1 MGDTLGLDLASKKQ
15 RVRKDY
21 AYRLDYRTRWADN
34 DMFHHLNNP
43 IYGVLIDSIIND
55 YLIKNCGYNMHSYP
69 RTALVASTYC
79 DYFGSVAYPSMLG
92 VGLRVVKL
100 GNNSVTY
107 ECGIFEEDQEQVKAV
122 GGFTQIY
129 RGKRRPPNKT
139 LITMTAATRA
149 SADDPTVELNGHT
162 LKRKKTATHDNIDT
176 LLERL
181 RGYGNPALHVTPDHK
196 IELRSTDVPT
206 PSPQEALLHVR
217 CTGICGSDMHLWHRG
232 AIGPLV
238 VDRSCILG
246 HEPSGVVLAIGSEVT
261 NVQPGD
267 RVAIEPGVPCRKCW
281 LCDAGKYNLC
291 EDVKFAG
298 VCPSAGTIRRFI
310 AHDARQLHKLPD
322 SMTFAQG
329 ALVEPLSVVL
339 HAIKQ
344 CKGSIGIGRPALICG
359 AGPIGLCALAAAKAT
374 GAWPLVITDVDQSKL
389 DFARQ
394 MFPGIGTYLV
404 EMSKTPA
411 QCSEEIRARYGCGP
425 RELERAGPSKTEYNA
440 PSTVLECTGIES
452 SVATAAYSCRRNG
465 TVMVIGVGRSIMNN
479 VPFMQLSLSE
489 IELRFIN
496 RYSDT
501 WPAGIN
507 ALAGGQVMNLD
518 ALVTHTF
525 PLEQAVEAMNLCAD
539 PATPSIKVQ
548 IVDDTE
554 IEI

>member
-1 MGDTLGLDLASKKQ
+1 MGETLGLDLASKKQ
-15 RVRKDY
+15 RLRKDY

-55 YLIKNCGYNMHSYP
+55 FLIKKCGYNMHSYP

-79 DYFGSVAYPSMLG
+79 DYFGSVAYPSMLD

-122 GGFTQIY
+122 GGFTQIS
-129 RGKRRPPNKT
+129 
-139 LITMTAATRA
+139 TRA
-149 SADDPTVELNGHT
+149 FADEPAVELNGHT
-162 LKRKKTATHDNIDT
+162 LKRKKTATHSNIDT

-181 RGYGNPALHVTPDHK
+181 RIHGNPALHVTPDHK
-196 IELRSTDVPT
+196 IELRSTEVPT
-206 PSPQEALLHVR
+206 PSPQEALVH
-217 CTGICGSDMHLWHRG
+217 
-232 AIGPLV
+232 
-238 VDRSCILG
+238 CILG
-246 HEPSGVVLAIGSEVT
+246 HEPSGVVLAVGSDVT

-310 AHDARQLHKLPD
+310 AHDARYLHKLPD

-411 QCSEEIRARYGCGP
+411 QCSEEIRALYGCGP

-452 SVATAAYSCRRNG
+452 SVATAAYSCC

-479 VPFMQLSLSE
+479 VPFMQLSLSK

>member
-1 MGDTLGLDLASKKQ
+1 MT
-15 RVRKDY
+15 
-21 AYRLDYRTRWADN
+21 
-34 DMFHHLNNP
+34 
-43 IYGVLIDSIIND
+43 
-55 YLIKNCGYNMHSYP
+55 
-69 RTALVASTYC
+69 TATKAST
-79 DYFGSVAYPSMLG
+79 
-92 VGLRVVKL
+92 
-100 GNNSVTY
+100 
-107 ECGIFEEDQEQVKAV
+107 
-122 GGFTQIY
+122 
-129 RGKRRPPNKT
+129 
-139 LITMTAATRA
+139 
-149 SADDPTVELNGHT
+149 DDPAVELNGHS
-162 LKRKKTATHDNIDT
+162 LKRKKTATHSNIDT
-176 LLERL
+176 LLEQL
-181 RGYGNPALHVTPDHK
+181 RKHGNPALHVTPDHK

-206 PSPQEALLHVR
+206 PSSQEALVHVR

-246 HEPSGVVLAIGSEVT
+246 HEPSGVVLAVGSEVT
-261 NVQPGD
+261 NIQPGD

-298 VCPSAGTIRRFI
+298 VCPSAGTIRRFV
-310 AHDARQLHKLPD
+310 AHDARYLHKLPD

-389 DFARQ
+389 DFAHQ

-404 EMSKTPA
+404 EMSKAPA
-411 QCSEEIRARYGCGP
+411 QCSEEIRALYGCGP
-425 RELERAGPSKTEYNA
+425 RKLETAGPSKTEYNA